1 MRVKK
6 VTVGFIQ
13 ENCYI
18 IYDEESK
25 DAVIVDPGAEGD
37 EILEALNGLNL
48 RAILGTHGHIDHVGQ
63 VGYIKSLFK
72 VPFYLSNRDKFLL
85 KEELFPSFS
94 KALGT
99 YPCPEPD
106 YDLDGIDRIQV
117 GSIHLQVIKTP
128 GHTPGGVSFYSKED
142 NFVLVGDTLFSGS
155 IGRTDLPGG
164 DPFQL
169 SQSLKRLMELPDDTI
184 VYSGH
189 GPNSRID
196 KERLTNPFIT
206 GRFQIR

>member
-1 MRVKK
+1 MKVKK
-6 VTVGFIQ
+6 ITVGFIQ

-25 DAVIVDPGAEGD
+25 DAIIVDPGAEGD
-37 EILEALNGLNL
+37 EILDALNGLNL

-63 VGYIKSLFK
+63 VGYIKSLFE

-85 KEELFPSFS
+85 KQEIFPSFS

-106 YDLDGIDRIQV
+106 YDLDSIDRIQV

-128 GHTPGGVSFYSKED
+128 GHTPGSVSFYSKED

-169 SQSLKRLMELPDDTI
+169 SQSLKRLMELPDDSI

-189 GPNSRID
+189 GPNSRIG